1 MARSITV
8 FVTITAPV
16 DVVWADLSALETHVE
31 WMTDAEAITFT
42 TRQTSGVGTTMEV
55 ETRVGP
61 LRLNDVME
69 FTQWDPPTR
78 MAIRHQGLVTG
89 VGEFVL
95 TDIGGNTTRFMWTEE
110 LSFPWYLGGPITEF
124 FAAPVLTAIWK
135 RNLARLAARF

>member
-1 MARSITV
+1 MARDITV
-8 FVTITAPV
+8 FVTIPAPV
-16 DVVWADLSALETHVE
+16 DDVWADLSHLETHVE
-31 WMTDAEAITFT
+31 WMTDAAAITFT
-42 TRQTSGVGTTMEV
+42 TPQTSGIGTTMEV

-69 FTQWDPPTR
+69 FTEWDPPHR
-78 MAIRHQGLVTG
+78 MAIRHRGLVTG

-95 TDIGGNTTRFMWTEE
+95 TDIGGDTTRFMWTEE

-124 FAAPVLTAIWK
+124 FAAPVLTAIWN